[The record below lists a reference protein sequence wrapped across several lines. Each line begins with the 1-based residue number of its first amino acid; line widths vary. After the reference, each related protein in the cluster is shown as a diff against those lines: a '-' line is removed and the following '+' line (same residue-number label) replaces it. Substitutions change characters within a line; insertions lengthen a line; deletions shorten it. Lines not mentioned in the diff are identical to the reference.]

1 MIFVLPPL
9 IEKEPKNKL
18 IYHERFREEEGKRGG
33 EEGRGRGEEEGGK
46 GGEEGEK
53 GGRGD
58 EEEREMEGGRVVKGE
73 GKGKGKGGK
82 VMGNEA
88 KN

>member
-1 MIFVLPPL
+1 MAAPRSLSPPCDVG
-9 IEKEPKNKL
+9 PK
-18 IYHERFREEEGKRGG
+18 G